1 MFPLEQTILPTAIV
15 PLHIFEAR
23 YRQFAAD
30 ITPRPEPEFGIAPIE
45 RGGEVGGD
53 DQRANVG
60 IVARVIQHEEFS
72 DGRWGIVALATRR
85 IRVHEW
91 LTDDPYPRAMVDD
104 WPDQDAAEPRPD
116 AVAEVA
122 RLAGVLDRVRRAVE
136 RLAPQ
141 QELPD
146 WALPDDPAQA
156 IWTSAVAAQLGAY
169 DAAQLL
175 RSEGTGDR
183 LPLAVEMIEERAA
196 VLEAL
201 ADERG

>member
-1 MFPLEQTILPTAIV
+1 MFPLEQTVLPTAIV
-15 PLHIFEAR
+15 PLHIFETR

-45 RGGEVGGD
+45 RGREIGGD
-53 DQRANVG
+53 DQRADIG
-60 IVARVIQHEEFS
+60 IVARVIQHEEFP

-85 IRVHEW
+85 IRVREW
-91 LTDDPYPRAMVDD
+91 LTDDPYPRAMVED
-104 WPDQDAAEPRPD
+104 WPDRDAAEPRPD
-116 AVAEVA
+116 AVAEVT
-122 RLAGVLDRVRRAVE
+122 RLARALDRVRGAVA

-141 QELPD
+141 QALPD
-146 WALPDDPAQA
+146 WTLPDDPAQA

-169 DAAQLL
+169 DAVQLL
-175 RSEGTGDR
+175 RCEGTSDR
-183 LPLAVEMIEERAA
+183 LPLVAEMIEERAA